1 MNLAARLALL
11 AALLPAA
18 LPAAAQPATAQP
30 ATAQPAGTLRIGL
43 ASDIDTLDPVLSNT
57 IAGRSV
63 LTALC
68 DKLLDVDAQLNFV
81 PRLAER
87 WDWAPDGR
95 ALTLT
100 LRPGLTFHDGTPLD
114 AEAVKFSLERAATL
128 QGSRRR
134 SEIAEVSAI
143 EVADART
150 VTLRL
155 SAPSA
160 PLLAQLADRAGM
172 VVSPRA
178 VQGASGQF
186 ARAPACSGP
195 FAFVAQVPQ
204 DRIELRRFPAHWNAA
219 AVQLEAVTF
228 RPMPDSTVRLL
239 NLRTGQLDLIE
250 RVAAGDVAGLRR
262 EARLRYAE
270 ARGFGFTSIIM
281 NVGNGPRAQN
291 PFGQDA
297 RLRAAFD
304 LSLDRAALN
313 QVVFEGAN
321 TPGNQPVPPGS
332 PFYLAALPVPGRD
345 VAAARRLLAQAG
357 QSAPQL
363 TLLTPNFPEFRQ
375 MAEVMQAMVRDAG
388 IDLRIETRE
397 LATAAGM
404 MNSGD
409 FQAFL
414 IGWSGRVDPDGNI
427 FAFNHCRGANNDSK
441 FCDPRVD
448 AALEAAR
455 ASVDPAE
462 RARQYHAALAI
473 ALPDR
478 HRIYLVHESWRFA
491 HAARLSGFQALPDGI
506 MRLEG
511 LRLE

>member
-1 MNLAARLALL
+1 MKSAGRIIAAALL
-11 AALLPAA
+11 AATPA
-18 LPAAAQPATAQP
+18 LAQPS
-30 ATAQPAGTLRIGL
+30 GTLRIGL

-68 DKLLDVDAQLNFV
+68 DKLLDVDQNLNFV

-87 WDWAPDGR
+87 WAWSEDRR

-100 LRPGLTFHDGTPLD
+100 LREGATFHDGTRVD
-114 AEAVKFSLERAATL
+114 AEAVRFSLTRAATL
-128 QGSRRR
+128 PSSRRR
-134 SEIAEVSAI
+134 SEIAEISAI
-143 EVADART
+143 EVTDPRT
-150 VTLRL
+150 VVLRL

-172 VVSPRA
+172 VMSPTA
-178 VQGASGQF
+178 VLAAGNDF
-186 ARAPACSGP
+186 ARAPICSGP
-195 FAFVAQVPQ
+195 FAFAAQIPQ
-204 DRIELRRFPAHWNAA
+204 ERIDLRRFPGHWNAA
-219 AVQLEAVTF
+219 EVKVENVSF
-228 RPMPDSTVRLL
+228 RPIPDSTVRVL
-239 NLRTGQLDLIE
+239 NLRSGTLDLVE
-250 RVAAGDVAGLRR
+250 RVAANDVAPLRR
-262 EARLRYAE
+262 DTRLRYAE
-270 ARGFGFTSIIM
+270 ARGFGFTSIIA
-281 NVGNGPRAQN
+281 NVGNGARAQN

-297 RLRAAFD
+297 RLRQAFD
-304 LSLDRAALN
+304 LALDRDALN

-321 TPGNQPVPPGS
+321 TPGNQPIPPGS
-332 PFYLAALPVPGRD
+332 PFYAPSFPMAPRD
-345 VAAARRLLAQAG
+345 VAAARRLLAEAG
-357 QSAPQL
+357 QPSPQVTML
-363 TLLTPNFPEFRQ
+363 VPNIPEFRQ

-388 IDLRIETRE
+388 FDLRIEVRE

-404 MNSGD
+404 MNRGD

-462 RARQYHAALAI
+462 RARHYATALGI

-478 HRIYLVHESWRFA
+478 HRIYLVHEGWRFA
-491 HAARLSGFQALPDGI
+491 HAARLSGFRALPDGI

-511 LRLE
+511 ISLN

>member
-1 MNLAARLALL
+1 MKSAGRIIAAALL
-11 AALLPAA
+11 AATPA
-18 LPAAAQPATAQP
+18 LAQPS
-30 ATAQPAGTLRIGL
+30 GTLRIGL

-68 DKLLDVDAQLNFV
+68 DKLLDVDQNLNFV
-81 PRLAER
+81 PRLAES
-87 WDWAPDGR
+87 WAWSEDRR

-100 LRPGLTFHDGTPLD
+100 LRAGATFHDGTPVD
-114 AEAVKFSLERAATL
+114 AEAVRFSLTRAATL
-128 QGSRRR
+128 PSSRRR
-134 SEIAEVSAI
+134 SEIAEIAAI
-143 EVADART
+143 EVTDPRT
-150 VTLRL
+150 VVLRL

-172 VVSPRA
+172 VMSPTA
-178 VQGASGQF
+178 VQAAGNDF
-186 ARAPACSGP
+186 ARAPICSGP
-195 FAFVAQVPQ
+195 FAFAAQVPQ
-204 DRIELRRFPAHWNAA
+204 ERIDLRRFPGHWNAA
-219 AVQLEAVTF
+219 EVKVENVSF
-228 RPMPDSTVRLL
+228 RPIPDSTVRVL
-239 NLRTGQLDLIE
+239 NLRSGTLDLVE
-250 RVAAGDVAGLRR
+250 RVAANDVAPLRR
-262 EARLRYAE
+262 DTRLRYAE
-270 ARGFGFTSIIM
+270 ARGFGFTSIIA
-281 NVGNGPRAQN
+281 NVGNGARAQN

-297 RLRAAFD
+297 RLRQAFD
-304 LSLDRAALN
+304 LALDREALN

-321 TPGNQPVPPGS
+321 TPGNQPIPPGS
-332 PFYLAALPVPGRD
+332 PFYAPSFPMAPRD
-345 VAAARRLLAQAG
+345 VAAARRLLAEAG
-357 QSAPQL
+357 QPSPQVTML
-363 TLLTPNFPEFRQ
+363 VPNIPEFRQ

-388 IDLRIETRE
+388 FDLRIEVRE

-404 MNSGD
+404 MNRGD

-455 ASVDPAE
+455 ASVEPAE
-462 RARQYHAALAI
+462 RARHYADALGI

-478 HRIYLVHESWRFA
+478 HRIYLVHEGWRFA
-491 HAARLSGFQALPDGI
+491 HAARLSGFRALPDGI

-511 LRLE
+511 ISLN

>member
-1 MNLAARLALL
+1 MKSAGRIIAAALL
-11 AALLPAA
+11 AATPA
-18 LPAAAQPATAQP
+18 LAQQ
-30 ATAQPAGTLRIGL
+30 AGTLRIGL

-68 DKLLDVDAQLNFV
+68 DKLLDVDVNLNFV

-87 WDWAPDGR
+87 WAWSEDRR

-100 LRPGLTFHDGTPLD
+100 LRQGATFHDGSPVD
-114 AEAVKFSLERAATL
+114 AEAVRFSLNRAATL
-128 QGSRRR
+128 PSSRRR
-134 SEIAEVSAI
+134 SEIAEISAI
-143 EVADART
+143 EVPDART
-150 VTLRL
+150 VVLRL

-172 VVSPRA
+172 VMSPTA
-178 VQGASGQF
+178 LQAAGNDF
-186 ARAPACSGP
+186 ARAPICSGP

-204 DRIELRRFPAHWNAA
+204 ERIDFRRFPGHWNAA
-219 AVQLEAVTF
+219 EVKVESVSF
-228 RPMPDSTVRLL
+228 RPIPDSTVRIL
-239 NLRTGQLDLIE
+239 NLRSGSLDLVE
-250 RVAAGDVAGLRR
+250 RVAANDVAGLRR
-262 EARLRYAE
+262 DTRLRYAE
-270 ARGFGFTSIIM
+270 ARGFGFTSIIA

-297 RLRAAFD
+297 RLRQAFD
-304 LSLDRAALN
+304 LALDRDALN

-321 TPGNQPVPPGS
+321 TPGNQPIPPGS
-332 PFYLAALPVPGRD
+332 PFYAPSFPMAPRD
-345 VAAARRLLAQAG
+345 VAAARRLLAEAG
-357 QSAPQL
+357 QPAPQVTML
-363 TLLTPNFPEFRQ
+363 VPNIPEFRQ

-388 IDLRIETRE
+388 FDLRIEVRE

-404 MNSGD
+404 MNRGE

-455 ASVDPAE
+455 ASVEPAE
-462 RARQYHAALAI
+462 RARHYAAALGI

-478 HRIYLVHESWRFA
+478 HRIYLVHEGWRFA
-491 HAARLSGFQALPDGI
+491 HAARLSGFRALPDGI

-511 LRLE
+511 VTLN